1 MTNNCNAPLHSLAR
15 LGIERFNDG
24 QYWLAHEALEDAWND
39 EPAPV
44 RDLYRGI
51 LQAAVVYHHISRQ
64 NFRGALKVYQR
75 SQKWLNQWPAIC
87 RGVGVAR
94 LRVDLDTAITEV
106 KRLGPE
112 NLSLFDNYTKID
124 YDKSTSL

>member
-87 RGVGVAR
+87 RGVDVAR